1 MSDITILRARLRK
14 RDRDIQQA
22 VSNLKLEEGEMAD
35 MIRDG
40 FRQKLTEI
48 GALGK
53 RSDPITTD
61 KPLSLEE
68 AKEVARL
75 MLSQRKKSPPSEG

>member
-22 VSNLKLEEGEMAD
+22 VKRLDLEEGEMAD

-40 FRQKLTEI
+40 FRKVLEEM

-53 RSDPITTD
+53 TMNPIVT
-61 KPLSLEE
+61 PE
-68 AKEVARL
+68 AARLVAREL
-75 MLSQRKKSPPSEG
+75 MLNLKEGSR